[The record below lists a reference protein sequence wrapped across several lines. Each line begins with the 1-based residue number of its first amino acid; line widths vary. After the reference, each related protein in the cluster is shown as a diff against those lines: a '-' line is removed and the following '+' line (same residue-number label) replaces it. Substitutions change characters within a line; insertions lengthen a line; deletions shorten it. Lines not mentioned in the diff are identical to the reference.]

1 MNIITIINLIQNN
14 LIWIYF
20 SELLFIFSNE
30 FPQTKHHYYLN

>member
-20 SELLFIFSNE
+20 SELLFIFLNE